1 MSWKNLRLNKKL
13 AVGFGVVLALL
24 LAVELWAVY
33 GVGEIVGNAG
43 EVITGNKLNAQII
56 QKEVD
61 HLNWVG
67 KLVAYLTD
75 EKVTSLDIQTDP
87 HKCGFGT
94 WYYSDDR
101 KKAEETVPALKP
113 LLASIEQPHKKLH
126 ESAIAINE
134 KFVKIDT
141 QLGSFLREKKNDHL
155 LWMSKFRE
163 LFIDKSLIKAEVQL
177 DHTKCSLGR
186 WLYSPETTAL
196 KERQPRFR
204 ELVDSIYEPH
214 ENLHRS
220 GKAVNML
227 VSQGRR
233 EAGREH
239 FNAETSVHAANT
251 LAGIDRVIKWHDG
264 GMDGMLEANVIY
276 ATVTQPSLKDIQD
289 ILGRIRETTAAN
301 IMTDEQMLAEASNT
315 RTGVIVIGFIAFP
328 LGILLG
334 TVISRGI
341 TKPLSMSVDL
351 AQNIAKGDLTA
362 DIEIDQRDEIGEL
375 ADSLRRMS
383 GKLKNI
389 VQEIKDTAD
398 NVEMGSQQLSKSS
411 EEMSQGATEQA
422 TAAEEASSS
431 MEEVASNIRQNADNS
446 AQTEQIAV
454 KAFEDAK
461 QSGDAVIK
469 ALDAMKQIS
478 GKINIIEEI
487 SRQTDL
493 LALNAAIEAARAG
506 DHGKGF
512 AVVASEVRKLAEKSK
527 EAAGEIT
534 ALSTSS
540 VKIAEE
546 AGSKLEQLVPDIRKT
561 SELVKEISASSSEQ
575 NAGSDQINRAIQ
587 QLDQVIQQN
596 AAASEEMAVTSDRL
610 YAQAQY
616 MQDIM
621 SFFGS
626 DKTQVRKKVTET
638 VKKIKVAAA
647 PASPQAQETC
657 AIGNGGNVGNGGN
670 GMMENCWE
678 YKRCGRQPG
687 GFKTDEFG
695 VCPAAEDSTYDE
707 INRGTNAG
715 RYCWKVTGT
724 FCGGQTQG
732 TFAQKMRNCMD
743 CDFFKMVKMEEELD
757 FKH

>member
-1 MSWKNLRLNKKL
+1 
-13 AVGFGVVLALL
+13 
-24 LAVELWAVY
+24 VELWAVY

-196 KERQPRFR
+196 KDRQPRFR

-214 ENLHRS
+214 EDLHRS
-220 GKAVNML
+220 GKEINIL

-239 FNAETSVHAANT
+239 FNAKTSVHAAET
-251 LAGIDRVIKWHDG
+251 LAGIDRVIEWHDG
-264 GMDGMLEANVIY
+264 EMDGMREANAVY
-276 ATVTQPSLKDIQD
+276 ATVTQPSLKEIQD

-301 IMTDEQMLAEASNT
+301 IMTDEQMLAEASKT

-341 TKPLSMSVDL
+341 TKPLSMGVDL

-362 DIEIDQRDEIGEL
+362 DIEIDQKDEIGDLATALRNMAANLRDIVGDVIGASNNVSTGSEEL
-375 ADSLRRMS
+375 SS
-383 GKLKNI
+383 
-389 VQEIKDTAD
+389 T
-398 NVEMGSQQLSKSS
+398 S
-411 EEMSQGATEQA
+411 EEMSQGSSEQA
-422 TAAEEASSS
+422 SSAEEASAS
-431 MEEVASNIRQNADNS
+431 MEQMVSNIRQNADNS
-446 AQTEQIAV
+446 SQTERIALKASDDATMSGEAVQDAVGAMRQIA
-454 KAFEDAK
+454 D
-461 QSGDAVIK
+461 
-469 ALDAMKQIS
+469 
-478 GKINIIEEI
+478 KINIVEEI
-487 SRQTDL
+487 SRQTNL

-506 DHGKGF
+506 EHGKGF
-512 AVVASEVRKLAEKSK
+512 AVVAAEVRKLAERSQA
-527 EAAGEIT
+527 AAGEIT
-534 ALSTSS
+534 ELAGNS
-540 VKIAEE
+540 VEVADR
-546 AGSKLEQLVPDIRKT
+546 AGKLLEQLVPDIKKT
-561 SELVKEISASSSEQ
+561 AELVQEISASSNEQ
-575 NAGSDQINRAIQ
+575 NTGADQINKAIQ
-587 QLDQVIQQN
+587 QLDRVTQQN
-596 AAASEEMAVTSDRL
+596 ASASEEMASTSEEL
-610 YAQAQY
+610 AAQAQHLLST
-616 MQDIM
+616 I
-621 SFFGS
+621 SFFNIG
-626 DKTQVRKKVTET
+626 
-638 VKKIKVAAA
+638 
-647 PASPQAQETC
+647 
-657 AIGNGGNVGNGGN
+657 GNGGGRSHRASSSFAKTERHKQKTHIAHIREDNGDVDGNGDA
-670 GMMENCWE
+670 
-678 YKRCGRQPG
+678 KKVAVRTPG
-687 GFKTDEFG
+687 VDIALNSSKKDTTDDEF
-695 VCPAAEDSTYDE
+695 E
-707 INRGTNAG
+707 
-715 RYCWKVTGT
+715 K
-724 FCGGQTQG
+724 F
-732 TFAQKMRNCMD
+732 
-743 CDFFKMVKMEEELD
+743 
-757 FKH
+757 